1 MLVRFEQK
9 FSDFMELIEC
19 RRNVGELNLVGSDN
33 CAVAALA
40 DCQHDGFPLGDL
52 VPLDEFFDML
62 DGISQIRQRAA
73 IRLKGSAYVLRK
85 AL

>member
-1 MLVRFEQK
+1 
-9 FSDFMELIEC
+9 
-19 RRNVGELNLVGSDN
+19 
-33 CAVAALA
+33 
-40 DCQHDGFPLGDL
+40 
-52 VPLDEFFDML
+52 ML